1 MLKPQIHTAMKNYNQ
16 IINLYLGEKT
26 ESPLIYSIINTRDY
40 DGGMGVIV
48 IECESPSVLEDYGF
62 KEDEISEVAKLE
74 VGQMF
79 TSFDYG
85 TGCVCVRMA

>member
-1 MLKPQIHTAMKNYNQ
+1 MIKHNQ
-16 IINLYLGEKT
+16 IINLYLGDRNV
-26 ESPLIYSIINTRDY
+26 SPLVYSIINTHDY

-48 IECESPSVLEDYGF
+48 IECESPSALEHYGF
-62 KEDEISEVAKLE
+62 REDEIAEVEKLE

-85 TGCVCVRMA
+85 TGCVCVRME